1 MLSKLFDTR
10 SRVVG
15 VLCSAAVALLSHT
28 STAQINANAVNL
40 PDNDKVL
47 LMMGQDT
54 TTLREYKSEVLDR
67 DAGMPVP
74 GGVTLYSSIL
84 PTTLDG
90 NNSAPNGATVY
101 VAGIEGAPADTTNGE
116 LNFFETLPAYDGAN
130 GAKVAVAVGF
140 YISDEWNDCS
150 NQPLRAI
157 IGGAKAVELS
167 GNPGAGDDV
176 GEIADPNSV
185 SFQWNWAIRRMVRH
199 FRDDNRPVFLR
210 IGYEFDGP
218 WNCYNQDFYK
228 EAFIRIKDII
238 NEEGATNVATVW
250 QSATYPDNG
259 DTNFSFDPFASPANP
274 GQTPRKHYDSW
285 YPVRADGTD
294 DVVDWIGISYF
305 AGSNYQN
312 FQWSCQDPSKPW
324 TVPEG
329 SPRELQDVL
338 VQIAKERGKPVI
350 VAESAPQGFDTV
362 NKTWS
367 CVAARQDQQAGHSFA
382 SGQAMWDA
390 FFADYFSWIDANKGQ
405 VRAVSYINADW
416 QSQSRWFCP
425 AGAASCD
432 AGYWGRTSI
441 QDDNTILA
449 NFKAEAL
456 KPMYVNGEGG
466 SNPTITPTATPTVT
480 PTPTITPTGEPT
492 PTPTVTPTATP
503 TVTPTVTVTPTA
515 TPTVTP
521 TATPTSEP
529 VEQYNIVH
537 KATKGRFHLCSDVDG
552 TPVNADFSS
561 DSSDCAK
568 WVKVPVG
575 DFFFIANSSQ
585 TKYIRPET
593 AENGSPIVIRP
604 NTWTG
609 NWTQWSYQDTGDDH
623 GHLVNRATG
632 KFIYLAAGGA
642 GELEQQPS
650 SWTGDFTRWQFV
662 DVSSN
667 PEPTPLPEGFLHI
680 VHKPTKW
687 MLHSCSDVSGD
698 AITGNSTGDLSACSQ
713 WSLEAVDE
721 YFYLRNRHSNM
732 FVRPDTADDGAEVV
746 LRPDSWDGT
755 WTQWSYAD
763 TGDNSGHLVNR
774 ATGKFMYADG
784 NAPDGAIQQ
793 RPSSWT
799 GDFTRWSFVAV
810 NDGSGPTP
818 TATPTVTPTVT
829 VTPTT
834 TPTVTPTVTPTTT
847 PTVTPTVTTTPT
859 ATATPTVTPTP
870 ASGSVT
876 VEAEGGVLSGIAR
889 LYDDTVASSGQGVS
903 FISEVGSGFAL
914 EGTPAADH
922 IVVRYA
928 SEQSGTISLR
938 VNNVDA
944 GNITFSA
951 TGNWVGSY
959 ATATVSVDIAAGS
972 RVEIF
977 FENGDAAMNVDY
989 VQFNVGGGPTP
1000 TVTPTTTPT
1009 IPPVPSTV
1017 NVSSKEGLGNFLV
1030 AGENL
1035 SKPGFTLYTFSHD
1048 NAGQSVCNSAGCIAT
1063 WPPVIVESADDI
1075 KAPAGVTGLGV
1086 QPRQDGSLQL
1096 ALNNEPLYF
1105 YSPDTLVGDTKGHG
1119 LNEGAWLVADLPTP
1133 EFADATWENA
1143 LLPACSNLYQGNIP
1157 HMGFHTFIEG
1167 NTLTF
1172 NAGSTFAGKVW
1183 GNKLRAVFFRTS
1195 DTTGQLEHIA
1205 TKETTR
1211 NGASA
1216 TIALEPEL
1224 LEGKVTYYVS
1234 YERFFVPMSEPGK
1247 VGNALE
1253 YGDSALFALNRSE
1266 GCVSGNWATSINEDF
1281 AGWSRRQHPQGVFN
1295 DHNVFAKS
1303 TSSIQ
1308 NSATHF
1314 MHVPRFVVKVVQDRA
1329 GADLIFNVKFTYESE
1344 SPFSE
1349 TDEIIFSGLEGHEA
1363 RAGDGS
1369 PRHELS
1375 FRCDLVPGDSNEVN
1389 CNAGQNFAYGQSI
1402 DWELRL
1408 QPRNSQQAN
1417 LYTQMIYY
1425 VPGHTWV
1432 RETTDPRALLG
1443 GKASIDAH
1451 GATVY
1456 ERAAAYMQHEHTDSL
1471 QEVRD
1476 FVRQHQDLR
1485 DPIGTP
1491 VHGAGFNTCESC
1503 HINDGRSHDVFT
1515 LPSGAQRIAPPL
1527 IGLGLLEQVV
1537 DFPGK
1542 VGFGWEGNRTSVE
1555 DAVLF
1560 ALEAD
1565 FDVPNPDPALVEKL
1579 TNYSKFVAVPQRDK
1593 SKMFE
1598 PDVVEGEKLF
1608 KGAMQCT
1615 ACHQEAQQLTSGDVI
1630 RPYSDLKAHDL
1641 GAGPFRTAPL
1651 WGIGRA
1657 ANVAYVGLEWMTPT
1671 GTTNAAAPG
1680 LAQRTLGNSVEQLRY
1695 LPSDTDANSRLLLMH
1710 DGRAKTFDEAIKAHG
1725 GEASS
1730 SRDAY
1735 NSASATQK
1743 NQLIEFLRSL

>member
-1 MLSKLFDTR
+1 MLSKLFKLNGKALTAT
-10 SRVVG
+10 
-15 VLCSAAVALLSHT
+15 LASAIALSGQNAA
-28 STAQINANAVNL
+28 AQVSDNAVNV
-40 PDNDKVL
+40 PAGDKVL
-47 LMMGQDT
+47 FIMGQDT
-54 TTLREYKSEVLDR
+54 TTLRDYKREVLDV
-67 DAGMPVP
+67 DSSMPVP
-74 GGVTLYSSIL
+74 GGVTLYTSIL
-84 PTTLDG
+84 STTLDG
-90 NNSAPNGATVY
+90 NNSAPNGADLY
-101 VAGIEGAPADTTNGE
+101 VAGIEGGPADTNNGE

-130 GAKVAVAVGF
+130 GAKVAVAVGL
-140 YISDEWNDCS
+140 YLSNEWQGQAGCES
-150 NQPLRAI
+150 QHALRAI
-157 IGGAKAVELS
+157 IGGSKAVEVS
-167 GNPGAGDDV
+167 GNPSAGDDV
-176 GEIADPNSV
+176 GEFDDPNSD
-185 SFQWNWAIRRMVRH
+185 SFQWNWALRRMIQH
-199 FRDDNRPVFLR
+199 FRDDNRPVYLR

-218 WNCYNQDFYK
+218 WNCYSQDFYK
-228 EAFIRIKDII
+228 AAFIRIKDII
-238 NEEGATNVATVW
+238 NEENATNVATVW
-250 QSATYPDNG
+250 QAATYPDNG
-259 DTNFSFDPFASPANP
+259 NQEFNYAPFLP
-274 GQTPRKHYDSW
+274 GQTVRQYYDNW
-285 YPVRADGTD
+285 YPTRENGEDN
-294 DVVDWIGISYF
+294 VVDWVGISYF
-305 AGSNYQN
+305 AGESYNQY
-312 FQWSCQDPSKPW
+312 QWSCQDPSKSW

-329 SPRELQDVL
+329 SPRDLQNTL
-338 VQIAKERGKPVI
+338 VNIARDRGKPAI
-350 VAESAPQGFDTV
+350 IAESAPQGFDLV
-362 NKTWS
+362 AKTWS
-367 CVAARQDQQAGHSFA
+367 CVADRFDQEPGHTFA
-382 SGQAMWDA
+382 SDQDIWSAYYS
-390 FFADYFSWIDANKGQ
+390 DYFNWIESNREQ
-405 VRAVSYINADW
+405 IRAVAYINADW
-416 QSQSRWFCP
+416 QSQNRWKCEVADEGCP
-425 AGAASCD
+425 

-441 QDDNTILA
+441 QDNTTVYN
-449 NFKAEAL
+449 NFKAEL
-456 KPMYVNGEGG
+456 QKSIYVNGADSGRE
-466 SNPTITPTATPTVT
+466 TPT
-480 PTPTITPTGEPT
+480 PT
-492 PTPTVTPTATP
+492 PTPTVTTTP
-503 TVTPTVTVTPTA
+503 DTNNPTA

-521 TATPTSEP
+521 TATTTPSTGGKVRAEAESGAILGSAQTYEDDDASGSQGVAFISTNGAGFRISSAPAASSFTIRYASEQNGNISIRINGVNQGNVAFTNTGRWVDLYSTVTADIAVPANAEVDVFYENGDSAMNVDYIEFNTESTPVVTATPTATVTATP
-529 VEQYNIVH
+529 TVTPTTTPDTTYYNVIH
-537 KATKGRFHLCSDVDG
+537 KPTKLQFHLCSDVDG
-552 TPVNADFSS
+552 TPVVAG
-561 DSSDCAK
+561 
-568 WVKVPVG
+568 PVG
-575 DFFFIANSSQ
+575 DKSNCSQWEQVQNGSFFHLKNRASGKF
-585 TKYIRPET
+585 IRPNT
-593 AENGSPIVIRP
+593 ADNGSAIVIRP
-604 NTWTG
+604 TSWDG
-609 NWTQWSYQDTGDDH
+609 NWTQWSYEDRGDGF
-623 GHLVNRATG
+623 GHLINRATS
-632 KFIYLAAGGA
+632 KFVFIAAS
-642 GELEQQPS
+642 GENQNLQQQPS
-650 SWTGDFTRWQFV
+650 SWRGDYTRWALK
-662 DVSSN
+662 DVNSGG
-667 PEPTPLPEGFLHI
+667 EVTPTPT
-680 VHKPTKW
+680 PT
-687 MLHSCSDVSGD
+687 V
-698 AITGNSTGDLSACSQ
+698 TVT
-713 WSLEAVDE
+713 
-721 YFYLRNRHSNM
+721 
-732 FVRPDTADDGAEVV
+732 TA
-746 LRPDSWDGT
+746 PT
-755 WTQWSYAD
+755 
-763 TGDNSGHLVNR
+763 
-774 ATGKFMYADG
+774 AT
-784 NAPDGAIQQ
+784 
-793 RPSSWT
+793 
-799 GDFTRWSFVAV
+799 
-810 NDGSGPTP
+810 PTVTATP
-818 TATPTVTPTVT
+818 TATPTITATPTVTPTAEPNNCPVSHPVSCGT
-829 VTPTT
+829 RCYASAEQALSDGCSVDVQVTPTP
-834 TPTVTPTVTPTTT
+834 TPTI
-847 PTVTPTVTTTPT
+847 
-859 ATATPTVTPTP
+859 TATPTVTPTP
-870 ASGSVT
+870 T
-876 VEAEGGVLSGIAR
+876 E
-889 LYDDTVASSGQGVS
+889 
-903 FISEVGSGFAL
+903 
-914 EGTPAADH
+914 TP
-922 IVVRYA
+922 
-928 SEQSGTISLR
+928 
-938 VNNVDA
+938 
-944 GNITFSA
+944 
-951 TGNWVGSY
+951 
-959 ATATVSVDIAAGS
+959 
-972 RVEIF
+972 
-977 FENGDAAMNVDY
+977 
-989 VQFNVGGGPTP
+989 
-1000 TVTPTTTPT
+1000 
-1009 IPPVPSTV
+1009 IPAPATV
-1017 NVSSKEGLGNFLV
+1017 NVSFKEGLGNFLV
-1030 AGENL
+1030 AGQD
-1035 SKPGFTLYTFSHD
+1035 STKPGFTLYTFAND
-1048 NAGQSVCNSAGCIAT
+1048 NAGQSVCNSAGCVAT
-1063 WPPVIVESADDI
+1063 WPPVIVESADDV

-1105 YSPDTLVGDTKGHG
+1105 YSPDEQAGDTRGHG
-1119 LNEGAWLVADLPTP
+1119 LNDNAWLVADLPTP

-1408 QPRNSQQAN
+1408 QPRDSQQAN

-1432 RETTDPRALLG
+1432 RESTDPRALLG

-1491 VHGAGFNTCESC
+1491 VHGAEFNTCESC

-1555 DAVLF
+1555 DAVRF

-1680 LAQRTLGNSVEQLRY
+1680 LAQRTLGNSVEQLRF
-1695 LPSDTDANSRLLLMH
+1695 LPSDTDTNSKLLFMH
-1710 DGRAKTFDEAIKAHG
+1710 DGRAKTFDEAIRAHG